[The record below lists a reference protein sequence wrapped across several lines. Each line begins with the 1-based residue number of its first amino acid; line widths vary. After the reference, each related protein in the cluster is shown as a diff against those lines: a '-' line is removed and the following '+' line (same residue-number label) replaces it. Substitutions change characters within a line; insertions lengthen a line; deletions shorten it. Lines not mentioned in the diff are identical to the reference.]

1 MERVTDVR
9 GIFSDIEGAR
19 DVRSAVNDARSAM
32 RSRTPDREAAR
43 AAIAEAI
50 TLFEADMAWR
60 QRAKQEL
67 LPQLMAYN
75 DAIKDTIGLRGQPA
89 LPREQALYVAAC
101 NSSHRDVSL
110 SF

>member
-1 MERVTDVR
+1 
-9 GIFSDIEGAR
+9 
-19 DVRSAVNDARSAM
+19 
-32 RSRTPDREAAR
+32 
-43 AAIAEAI
+43 
-50 TLFEADMAWR
+50 MAWR